1 MKPDWTGKI
10 QLVMV
15 IAAVVIAAAVIL
27 YGDEIAAWLSK
38 EFMTETHSQ
47 LRELLK

>member
-1 MKPDWTGKI
+1 MKPDWTGRI
-10 QLVMV
+10 QLVMI

-47 LRELLK
+47 LEQLLR

>member
-1 MKPDWTGKI
+1 MKPEWTGKI

-15 IAAVVIAAAVIL
+15 IAAVIIAVAVIL

-38 EFMTETHSQ
+38 EFMKETHSQ
-47 LRELLK
+47 LRDLLK

>member
-1 MKPDWTGKI
+1 MKPEWTNKV

-27 YGDEIAAWLSK
+27 YGDEISAWISK

-47 LRELLK
+47 LRELLR

>member
-1 MKPDWTGKI
+1 MKPDWTYRIKM
-10 QLVMV
+10 VMV

-27 YGDEIAAWLSK
+27 YGDEIAAWISR

-47 LRELLK
+47 LRELLR

>member
-1 MKPDWTGKI
+1 MKPDWTGRV
-10 QLVMV
+10 QLIMM
-15 IAAVVIAAAVIL
+15 IAVVVIAAAVIL

-47 LRELLK
+47 LRDLLR